1 MQRLGEDGSRA
12 CPFNYEGKCCS
23 EILYLLHNGGCVNAE
38 GAFPATGKWM
48 EEGNR
53 ACFYKQT

>member
-48 EEGNR
+48 EEGN
-53 ACFYKQT
+53 